1 MFAIK
6 CAQGLFFFY
15 AQRVV
20 DHLTFTVHLNLIVKV
35 KDPQSVSDPPMI
47 VGVVCVKLQHWG
59 SSSVMWLWCANSRWL
74 ALCPTLS
81 AAGPHVTS
89 VCFCGCTAAHRR
101 RERAGVRATL
111 RLSFAVC
118 ARLPLGWPWAARVT
132 LRPDTYRGCHA
143 PAFSPCVN
151 SVAGRSVGARIYVYP
166 FGLVSLPVL
175 SLPMTWGGTVERTRC
190 QVSRTERVEM
200 KAFQKRKAKGEG
212 ALASWISV
220 CYWWSRSTLTDTSV
234 DILLIPNLSRSSF
247 CNWVVHFL
255 DKCYISFPR
264 PSVWAE
270 RLQDILDMLL
280 VPPQWICIHFF
291 FSFTKKYNDVTD
303 ACVYVFI
310 PTAFLLCSIWTYIS
324 LVLVFRV
331 QTSISA
337 RRK

>member
-1 MFAIK
+1 M
-6 CAQGLFFFY
+6 
-15 AQRVV
+15 
-20 DHLTFTVHLNLIVKV
+20 DNLTFTVHLNLIVKV

-234 DILLIPNLSRSSF
+234 DILLIPDLSRSSF

-255 DKCYISFPR
+255 DKCYISFPLGR
-264 PSVWAE
+264 KATGYTRYVAGASPMNMYS
-270 RLQDILDMLL
+270 
-280 VPPQWICIHFF
+280 FF
-291 FSFTKKYNDVTD
+291 FLFHQKV
-303 ACVYVFI
+303 
-310 PTAFLLCSIWTYIS
+310 
-324 LVLVFRV
+324 
-331 QTSISA
+331 
-337 RRK
+337 